1 MMDDYYIL
9 SVLFVL
15 FTFFLE
21 YTLYYFYQ
29 KNETVKEKQ
38 YSDILVSLFDST
50 SICGLHQS
58 ILDLSFLIYR
68 L

>member
-38 YSDILVSLFDST
+38 
-50 SICGLHQS
+50 
-58 ILDLSFLIYR
+58 
-68 L
+68 